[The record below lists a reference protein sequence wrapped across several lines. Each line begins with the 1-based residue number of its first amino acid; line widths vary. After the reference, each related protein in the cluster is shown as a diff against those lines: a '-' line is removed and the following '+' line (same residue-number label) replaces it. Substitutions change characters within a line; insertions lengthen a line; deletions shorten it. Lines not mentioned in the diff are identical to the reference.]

1 MNSFKLANS
10 FLQGDSFDGGN
21 RSQHNELNTSQHSFA
36 KSVKE
41 QIQEQR
47 PVSGQYELHNVDE
60 DMGEMDQSVEIRNR
74 PERTKN
80 PKQLI

>member
-10 FLQGDSFDGGN
+10 FLQGESFDGAN
-21 RSQHNELNTSQHSFA
+21 RSQRNDLNTSQHSFA

-60 DMGEMDQSVEIRNR
+60 DMGEMEQSMEIKTR
-74 PERTKN
+74 PE
-80 PKQLI
+80 